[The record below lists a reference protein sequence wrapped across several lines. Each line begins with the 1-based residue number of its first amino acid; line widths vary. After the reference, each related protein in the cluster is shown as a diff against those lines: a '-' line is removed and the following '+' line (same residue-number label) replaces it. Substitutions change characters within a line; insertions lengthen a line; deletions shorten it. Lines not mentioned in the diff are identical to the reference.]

1 MEVFRVFGS
10 ETFSTYAREMFTNSS
25 VLCEVVPKLVRELE
39 ELVTIFAFVL
49 YVQMTTLMF
58 E

>member
-1 MEVFRVFGS
+1 MEVFRAFGS
-10 ETFSTYAREMFTNSS
+10 ETFSTYATEMFTNSS

-49 YVQMTTLMF
+49 HVQMTTLMF